1 MSDDELLS
9 EIVTLLYKNGNKML
23 RNNLIKETGL
33 NHIDFLECI
42 SKLKE
47 QGYIKTDR
55 ISQIKYHR
63 NIYLSDTG
71 IELAK
76 Q

>member
-9 EIVTLLYKNGNKML
+9 EIATLLYKNCNKML

-33 NHIDFLECI
+33 NYIDFLECI

-47 QGYIKTDR
+47 QGYIKTDHS
-55 ISQIKYHR
+55 SQVKYHR
-63 NIYLSDTG
+63 NIYLSDIG